1 MANPVRG
8 RALTILAVLFA
19 ALAVSNLVK
28 PLELYPDHGFVL
40 LGARLKGLANQIAGP
55 LFGLYLLA
63 YAFGIWGLRR
73 FALPM
78 GIVYALY
85 VTTNLVLFPFRT
97 PPAAE
102 PRSAA
107 FLVVYVVIALGCSWG
122 AVRLLRARAD
132 VLR

>member
-1 MANPVRG
+1 MANDTRG
-8 RALTILAVLFA
+8 RALTILAILFA
-19 ALAVSNLVK
+19 VLAVSNLAK
-28 PLELYPDHGFVL
+28 PLELYPDHGFVF
-40 LGARLKGLANQIAGP
+40 LGARLKGSANLVAGP

-63 YAFGIWGLRR
+63 YAYGIWGLRR

-78 GIVYALY
+78 GVVYALY

-102 PRSAA
+102 PRSAG

-132 VLR
+132 ALR